1 LPETD
6 PEHHDELE
14 MRDENNI
21 NGQDD
26 AATAE
31 KYMVAGC
38 GNRGR
43 KTRGGG
49 SGRKTKPTKLTKAIR
64 VPGANTMQSARATI
78 LNRT

>member
-38 GNRGR
+38 GNRG
-43 KTRGGG
+43 
-49 SGRKTKPTKLTKAIR
+49 
-64 VPGANTMQSARATI
+64 
-78 LNRT
+78 

>member
-1 LPETD
+1 MVAESAYQADNPYNPKRRCWKQT

-38 GNRGR
+38 GNRG
-43 KTRGGG
+43 
-49 SGRKTKPTKLTKAIR
+49 
-64 VPGANTMQSARATI
+64 
-78 LNRT
+78 